1 MKFMLLNLIKANI
14 AREGEKEDVMKK
26 KLVAFAV
33 TAAMLVTSAVPAL
46 AWEANT
52 TRPDATAGNQIV
64 VDKDL
69 AKGAGVIEEGVAG
82 PIADTKTFTA
92 TVDLNRRVGQFE
104 YVLGLS
110 TDGNDQSERMVKLY
124 LGDGSDG
131 MTEIGLLNLDSQYAR
146 GMDIQGLVDIT
157 WTFVVNDEGKWL
169 NISAHE
175 RGKTALEG
183 GYSVDYKLPDTLN
196 TVEYLALNAWD
207 GQNATKDTKPVEGN
221 NQIVIYQDAATAPKE
236 VASVEVVKAWPN
248 GEPMKEY
255 GKVVVATQPVKG
267 ETYFVNSITLD
278 DGTVIDGADV
288 GKYVSFEW
296 KAVKANGT
304 VVWTL
309 SSGNEMNITDR
320 HFTLPSDDK
329 GYYDGCYITL
339 EVTAKKAA
347 GIFGGATWGDDA
359 DALAVQ
365 QRLAGEDRYET
376 AIAVA
381 DQMKPANGF
390 ENFFVATGTN
400 YADALSATAL
410 AKVKEAPILL
420 VNGAHE
426 ATVAQYIEDN
436 AKSFS
441 ATTVYIV
448 GGPDAVSEDFAE
460 MLYKFNIKVVRL
472 AGEDRY
478 DTNISILK
486 EYDKATRNSF
496 ADLLVASGTNYPDAL
511 SASATGLPILLVGDE
526 VTNAQKDYLQT
537 LAPVG
542 DGNVVNYLISKMT
555 IIGGTAAV
563 NSDVKAELSRPAYIK
578 SADSVTRLWGDDR
591 YETNRAVVNA
601 YNTDKNTD
609 KYAFVA
615 YGMDYADALTGGV
628 LAAKE
633 ECSLVLVDDNHTG
646 IASYI
651 ISTIAKDN
659 ANYGGLVIIGGENAV
674 SNATAQKIA

>member
-1 MKFMLLNLIKANI
+1 
-14 AREGEKEDVMKK
+14 MKK

-33 TAAMLVTSAVPAL
+33 TAAMVITSAVPVF
-46 AWEANT
+46 AWTAVGSDINLNANAVVADANNAEKGIRNTDSDVVGSIQAGKEFKTYVDFNRT
-52 TRPDATAGNQIV
+52 TGAFDYVLNMASTTENTLTDEVRVVLSQQADGKYDVLVKSDNATAMAAEDVQGIV
-64 VDKDL
+64 
-69 AKGAGVIEEGVAG
+69 E
-82 PIADTKTFTA
+82 F
-92 TVDLNRRVGQFE
+92 
-104 YVLGLS
+104 
-110 TDGNDQSERMVKLY
+110 
-124 LGDGSDG
+124 
-131 MTEIGLLNLDSQYAR
+131 
-146 GMDIQGLVDIT
+146 T
-157 WTFVVNDEGKWL
+157 WTFTGDGYFDLTVDELGNTARPETVKDIKVPAGVDKITSL
-169 NISAHE
+169 DIVTSE
-175 RGKTALEG
+175 KTEEITG
-183 GYSVDYKLPDTLN
+183 GT
-196 TVEYLALNAWD
+196 
-207 GQNATKDTKPVEGN
+207 
-221 NQIVIYQDAATAPKE
+221 IVIYQDKAPVDIVAAEIVECDENYNELTWHGNVI
-236 VASVEVVKAWPN
+236 VAD
-248 GEPMKEY
+248 
-255 GKVVVATQPVKG
+255 QPVKG
-267 ETYFVNSITLD
+267 GYYKVNSITLD
-278 DGTVIDGADV
+278 DGTVITGDDILKYADV
-288 GKYVSFEW
+288 EW
-296 KAVKANGT
+296 KATKANGT
-304 VVWTL
+304 VVYTNGTTENKKGSLTWMI
-309 SSGNEMNITDR
+309 EA
-320 HFTLPSDDK
+320 SDK
-329 GYYDGCYITL
+329 YDGCFITC
-339 EVTAKKAA
+339 EISAKANTGVFDTVTVWESAEAIA
-347 GIFGGATWGDDA
+347 VQARVFGDD
-359 DALAVQ
+359 
-365 QRLAGEDRYET
+365 RYAT
-376 AIAVA
+376 AMEVA
-381 DQMKPANGF
+381 DQMKPATGF
-390 ENFFVATGTN
+390 TKFFIATGTD

-410 AKVKEAPILL
+410 AAKENAPILL
-420 VNGAHE
+420 VNGEHE
-426 ATVAQYIEDN
+426 ADVINYINEN
-436 AKSFS
+436 AAGFS
-441 ATTVYIV
+441 KTTIYIV
-448 GGPDAVSEDFAE
+448 GGTSAVSASFEKE
-460 MLYKFNIKVVRL
+460 LYKYAVDVERL
-472 AGEDRY
+472 AGDTRY